1 MENPAAGKPTSAKP
15 AVDVSQFFLAMTAT
29 IQEALSTIDR
39 SGRISLALIVDEHKR
54 LVNTISDGDVR
65 RGLLA
70 GLRLTDPAE
79 KLLPIKAQTPHPIPV
94 TALAGTSPATLLDI
108 MRSRSVRQIPLL
120 NESGEVVD
128 IVILQ
133 NLLAS
138 APTSVRAL
146 VMAGGM
152 GMRLR
157 PLTEDTPK
165 PMLPVGGQPV
175 MERII
180 HQLRNIGVSDVNIT
194 THHQAEKI
202 VEHFGTGEAFGVSIN
217 YVKEEFP
224 LGTGGALGLIQTPKE
239 PLLVINGDILTQ
251 MDFRKMFAYHQ
262 EQKAEMTVAVRRYAV
277 EVPYG
282 VVQCRG
288 SAVSGLEEKPTV
300 EFFVNAG
307 IYLLEPSVFGKIP
320 PKRHWNMTDLIQN
333 LLQAGRLV
341 ASFPVCEYW
350 LDIGQHEDYAQ
361 AQVDAANG
369 VLDPIHAP
377 EVS

>member
-1 MENPAAGKPTSAKP
+1 VSETKSAKP
-15 AVDVSQFFLAMTAT
+15 AVDVSQLFLPMSAT
-29 IQEALSTIDR
+29 IQDAISTIDR
-39 SGRISLALIVDEHKR
+39 SGRISLALIVDAQKR
-54 LVNTISDGDVR
+54 LINTISDGDVR

-94 TALAGTSPATLLDI
+94 TALAGTSPVTLLDI
-108 MRSRSVRQIPLL
+108 MRSRSVRQIPLM

-133 NLLAS
+133 DLLAQT
-138 APTSVRAL
+138 PTHFRAL

-157 PLTEDTPK
+157 PLTEDVPK
-165 PMLPVGGQPV
+165 PMLHVGGRPV

-180 HQLRNIGVSDVNIT
+180 HQLRDIGVSDVNIT

-202 VEHFGTGEAFGVSIN
+202 VEHFGKGEAFGVNIN
-217 YVKEEFP
+217 YVNEELP
-224 LGTGGALGLIQTPKE
+224 LGTGGALGLIEPPGE

-307 IYLLEPSVFGKIP
+307 IYLLEPSVFNKIP
-320 PKRHWNMTDLIQN
+320 PKRQWNMTDLIQG
-333 LLQAGRLV
+333 LLQAGRMV

-350 LDIGQHEDYAQ
+350 LDIGQHEDYEQAQ
-361 AQVDAANG
+361 ADAANG
-369 VLDPIHAP
+369 MLDPVRRT

>member
-1 MENPAAGKPTSAKP
+1 VPK
-15 AVDVSQFFLAMTAT
+15 VDITQLFLPPTAT
-29 IQEALSTIDR
+29 IGEAVATIDR
-39 SGRISLALIVDEHKR
+39 SGRISLALMVDDKR
-54 LVNTISDGDVR
+54 RLINTISDGDVR

-70 GLRLTDPAE
+70 GLRLTDPAD
-79 KLLPIKAQTPHPIPV
+79 KLLPIKSQTPHPIPV
-94 TALAGTSPATLLDI
+94 TALAGTSSSTLLDI
-108 MRSRSVRQIPLL
+108 MRSRAVRQIPLM

-128 IVILQ
+128 IAILQ
-133 NLLAS
+133 DLLPL
-138 APTSVRAL
+138 APAHFRAL

-157 PLTEDTPK
+157 PLTEDVPK
-165 PMLPVGGQPV
+165 PMLHVGGRPV

-180 HQLRNIGVSDVNIT
+180 EQLRDVGVSDVNIT

-202 VEHFGTGEAFGVSIN
+202 VEHFGKGEAFGVNIN
-217 YVKEEFP
+217 YVNEESP
-224 LGTGGALGLIQTPKE
+224 LGTGGALGLIEPPKE
-239 PLLVINGDILTQ
+239 SLLVINGDILTQ

-288 SAVSGLEEKPTV
+288 SAVSALEEKPTV

-307 IYLLEPSVFGKIP
+307 IYLLEPCVFDKIP
-320 PKRHWNMTDLIQN
+320 SRRRWNMTDLIQK
-333 LLQAGRLV
+333 LLEAGRLV

-350 LDIGQHEDYAQ
+350 LDIGQHADYAQ
-361 AQVDAANG
+361 AQADAANG
-369 VLDPIHAP
+369 MLDQVPRGG
-377 EVS
+377 VF